1 VCPLKLDFIRILL
14 FDDFRH
20 LVSGLF
26 GLVFAA
32 FASRLIQEF
41 LSTKFAVFILFMV
54 SSIFQGLTLIKIV
67 FFDLLLNH

>member
-1 VCPLKLDFIRILL
+1 LL

-26 GLVFAA
+26 CIGLFCLRY
-32 FASRLIQEF
+32 FYLYKEF
-41 LSTKFAVFILFMV
+41 PLTKFAVFILFMV